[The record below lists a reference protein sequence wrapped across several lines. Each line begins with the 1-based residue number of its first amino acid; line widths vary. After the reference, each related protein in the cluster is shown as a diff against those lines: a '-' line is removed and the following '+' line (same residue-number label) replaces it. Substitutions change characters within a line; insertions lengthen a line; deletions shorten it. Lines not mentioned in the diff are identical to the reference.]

1 MLMYLLYMRMS
12 WIWEG
17 EAEAGKE
24 ELVGGRCERC
34 RHSSH
39 VWISKNGKV
48 KLKRN
53 LPWFCQWFCQLRVLR
68 IPKDGVYILPMMMGR
83 ILFCLNCFSL
93 CLASWPTGYLQANT
107 TMLLSL
113 FPRWLVPHQGM
124 AWPLTAMTAH
134 PVPRGQSHS
143 SFVPV

>member
-1 MLMYLLYMRMS
+1 MLMDSLSMRMS

-24 ELVGGRCERC
+24 ELVGGRWEWC

-53 LPWFCQWFCQLRVLR
+53 LPWFCQWENSESWGSLKMECVSYQWPWAEF
-68 IPKDGVYILPMMMGR
+68 
-83 ILFCLNCFSL
+83 LFCLNWFSL

-124 AWPLTAMTAH
+124 AWPLTAVTAH